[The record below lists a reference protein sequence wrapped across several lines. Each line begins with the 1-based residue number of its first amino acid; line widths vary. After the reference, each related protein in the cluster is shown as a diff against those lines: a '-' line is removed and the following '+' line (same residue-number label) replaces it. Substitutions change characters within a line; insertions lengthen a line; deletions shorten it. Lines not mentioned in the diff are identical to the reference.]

1 MKKFFIYF
9 LLIALLPV
17 FASCNGKQKGSSE
30 DSETTVEETETQG
43 NDVSGYFAA
52 SDSPARATEP
62 AGAVE
67 ASMAIDENLPTVID
81 FSAVWCGPCRR
92 MKPVFEELKEVYD
105 GHVNFVTVDIDENPG
120 LAGKYGVEAVPT
132 FVFLDKN
139 GKEKSRQ
146 VGAIPRAELEQE
158 INNLMK

>member
-9 LLIALLPV
+9 LLIALMPV
-17 FASCNGKQKGSSE
+17 FASCNGKQNGSSE
-30 DSETTVEETETQG
+30 DSETAVEETEVQQT
-43 NDVSGYFAA
+43 DVNGIFAN
-52 SDSPARATEP
+52 SDSTAKAAE
-62 AGAVE
+62 ASEAVE
-67 ASMAIDENLPTVID
+67 AATAIDENLPTVLD
-81 FSAVWCGPCRR
+81 FSAVWCGPCRM

-105 GHVNFVTVDIDENPG
+105 GHVNFVTVDIDEKPE

-132 FVFLDKN
+132 FVFLDKT